1 MKKGQN
7 LLAQLCVQ
15 HPMDGAVFELSARL
29 LDQEPLQ
36 KAQKLQKAYRAYTQ
50 VLSTNHTHILLDS
63 YNKNVFYF
71 SNLYR
76 DKIRGQKHQ
85 KERLKY

>member
-1 MKKGQN
+1 MSFLCMVKTGRPSERLSKKAQT

-15 HPMDGAVFELSARL
+15 HPMEGAVFELSAKL

-50 VLSTNHTHILLDS
+50 VPITLLR
-63 YNKNVFYF
+63 FYEF
-71 SNLYR
+71 IALLAAF
-76 DKIRGQKHQ
+76 QK
-85 KERLKY
+85 